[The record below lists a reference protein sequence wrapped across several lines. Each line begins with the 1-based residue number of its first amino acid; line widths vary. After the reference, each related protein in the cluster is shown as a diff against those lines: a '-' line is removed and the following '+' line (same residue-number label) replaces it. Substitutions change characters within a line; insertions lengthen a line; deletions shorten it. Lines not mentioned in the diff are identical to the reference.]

1 MGALL
6 NKAIIFA
13 TQVHDG
19 QLRKGSNSPYILHP
33 LEAAA
38 IVSTITLD
46 EEIIA
51 AAVLHDVVEDTPAT
65 LAQVES
71 MFGKRVAFLV
81 AGESE
86 NKREDLPAADTW
98 KIRKIETID
107 HLKNADEDIKIIT
120 LGDKLSNIRAINRDY
135 KKLGDD
141 LWQRFNQKN
150 KSEHEWYY
158 RSIAECLSD
167 LKDHQAYA
175 EYVNLVDETF
185 A

>member
-71 MFGKRVAFLV
+71 MFGKRVACLV
-81 AGESE
+81 ACESE

-107 HLKNADEDIKIIT
+107 
-120 LGDKLSNIRAINRDY
+120 LSLIHI
-135 KKLGDD
+135 
-141 LWQRFNQKN
+141 
-150 KSEHEWYY
+150 
-158 RSIAECLSD
+158 
-167 LKDHQAYA
+167 
-175 EYVNLVDETF
+175 
-185 A
+185 

>member
-51 AAVLHDVVEDTPAT
+51 AQYCTML
-65 LAQVES
+65 
-71 MFGKRVAFLV
+71 
-81 AGESE
+81 
-86 NKREDLPAADTW
+86 
-98 KIRKIETID
+98 
-107 HLKNADEDIKIIT
+107 
-120 LGDKLSNIRAINRDY
+120 
-135 KKLGDD
+135 
-141 LWQRFNQKN
+141 
-150 KSEHEWYY
+150 
-158 RSIAECLSD
+158 
-167 LKDHQAYA
+167 
-175 EYVNLVDETF
+175 
-185 A
+185 

>member
-1 MGALL
+1 MGTLL

-19 QLRKGSNSPYILHP
+19 QMRKGSNSPYILHP

-51 AAVLHDVVEDTPAT
+51 AAVLHDVVEDTGTP

-71 MFGKRVAFLV
+71 MFGERVAFLV

-86 NKREDLPAADTW
+86 NKRENLPAADTW

-135 KKLGDD
+135 KKLGDN

-158 RSIAECLSD
+158 RSIAECLNE
-167 LKDHQAYA
+167 LKDHQAYE